1 MKKVL
6 YFCCE
11 KCYNNHVRN
20 NMDIT
25 TLSHMD
31 SLELLI
37 ASETSATVA
46 AEEWKD
52 QETSEDQ
59 MNWFQS

>member
-1 MKKVL
+1 
-6 YFCCE
+6 
-11 KCYNNHVRN
+11 
-20 NMDIT
+20 MDNIT

-37 ASETSATVA
+37 AFETAATIA

-52 QETSEDQ
+52 QEASKD
-59 MNWFQS
+59 

>member
-1 MKKVL
+1 
-6 YFCCE
+6 
-11 KCYNNHVRN
+11 
-20 NMDIT
+20 MDIT